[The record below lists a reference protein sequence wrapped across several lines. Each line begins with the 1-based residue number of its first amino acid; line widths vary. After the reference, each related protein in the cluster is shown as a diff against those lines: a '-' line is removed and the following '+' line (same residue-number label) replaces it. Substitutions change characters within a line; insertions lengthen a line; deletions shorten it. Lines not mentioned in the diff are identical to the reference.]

1 MLRAALAEPSHAYL
15 FVGPPQVGKTA
26 TALAFAQALNCPAA
40 HAAPDPQAADACG
53 VCVEC
58 RSIANANHPDVRFVE
73 PSEGKKVFAVDQ
85 VRKLVEE
92 VGWKAYRAR
101 HKVYVIP
108 TDLLNV
114 QGANTLLKT
123 IEEPQPGTVLIL
135 VATSL
140 DHVLPTLVSRC
151 QPVFF
156 GPVAPEAIAPWLET
170 NHGVPTAR
178 AQHLARVSDGRIGWA
193 LAVSQSGDLPEP
205 TMLAA
210 ETYAAALVEAEK
222 LAGEDAETQQLALEA
237 LIAQVR
243 DMMVYQQTR
252 RHDWIARPEQAARAA
267 ERHLPL
273 GYWMRV
279 IKRLEQARREL
290 SAHANARLLWTVLA
304 GDLQPTA
311 IERSGA

>member
-1 MLRAALAEPSHAYL
+1 MLRAALAQPSHAYL

-26 TALAFAQALNCPAA
+26 TALAFAQALNCTE
-40 HAAPDPQAADACG
+40 PQAGDACG
-53 VCVEC
+53 ACVEC
-58 RSIANANHPDVRFVE
+58 RSIANSNHPDVRFVR
-73 PSEGKKVFAVDQ
+73 PSEGKKVFAVED

-92 VGWKAYRAR
+92 AGWKAYRAR

-108 TDLLNV
+108 TELLNV

-156 GPVAPEAIAPWLET
+156 GPVAPEAIAPWLTAE
-170 NHGVPTAR
+170 HGVSPDR
-178 AQHLARVSDGRIGWA
+178 AQHLARISDGRIGWA
-193 LAVSQSGDLPEP
+193 LAVSKSGDLPEP
-205 TMLAA
+205 ALLAA
-210 ETYAAALVEAEK
+210 DTYAAAIQEAER
-222 LAGEDAETQQLALEA
+222 LAGEEAETQLLAVEA

-243 DMMVYQQTR
+243 DIMVYQQTGR
-252 RHDWIARPEQAARAA
+252 PDWIARPEQASRATN
-267 ERHLPL
+267 RHLPL
-273 GYWMRV
+273 GYWLRV
-279 IKRLEQARREL
+279 IKRLEAARRQL
-290 SAHANARLLWTVLA
+290 MGHANGKLLWTVLA

-311 IERSGA
+311 LERSGR